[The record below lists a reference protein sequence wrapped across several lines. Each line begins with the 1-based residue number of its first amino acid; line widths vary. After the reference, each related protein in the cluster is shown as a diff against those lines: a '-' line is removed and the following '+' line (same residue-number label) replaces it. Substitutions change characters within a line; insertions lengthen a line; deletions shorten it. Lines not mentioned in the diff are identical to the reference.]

1 MRVFVTGATG
11 VVGRRAVPLL
21 IAAGHEVTAVGRNP
35 EKRRQLERAGAAPV
49 ALDLFSQEDVRSAVA
64 GHDAVVNLATH
75 IPPGMRTLLPWLW
88 REHDRVRQAGSAN
101 LSEAACAGGVQRFIQ
116 ESFAPIYPDR
126 GDHWIDESAPLQPVG
141 FNRSVLD
148 AERSAEQFRA
158 AGGTGIVLRFGA
170 FYGPDA
176 GHVLDLVKMIR
187 RGWAAMPGPAESFI
201 SSVSHDDAAS
211 AVVAALD
218 VPSGAY
224 NVIDDEPVTH
234 RDYVNALAAALG
246 APAPRLPPAWAAR
259 LFGPVGRLLARSLRI
274 SNRKLKQETGWQPKY
289 RSVRE
294 GWRAVVSDLSAT
306 ESA

>member
-1 MRVFVTGATG
+1 MRVFLTGATG

-49 ALDLFSQEDVRSAVA
+49 ALDLLSRDDALGAVA

-75 IPPGMRTLLPWLW
+75 IPPGMQTLLPWLW
-88 REHDRVRQAGSAN
+88 RENDRIRQVGSAI
-101 LSEAACAGGVQRFIQ
+101 LTDAARAGGVRRFIQ

-126 GDHWIDESAPLQPVG
+126 GDRWIDESTPLEPMR

-148 AERSAEQFRA
+148 AERSAERFRA

-170 FYGPDA
+170 FYGSDA
-176 GHVLDLVKMIR
+176 DHVLDLIKMIR
-187 RGWAAMPGPAESFI
+187 RRWAAMPGPAESFI

-211 AVVAALD
+211 AVVATLD
-218 VPSGAY
+218 APAGTY

-234 RDYVNALAAALG
+234 RDYVGALAAALG
-246 APAPRLPPAWAAR
+246 APAPRLPPAWAAQF
-259 LFGPVGRLLARSLRI
+259 FGPVGQLLARSRRI
-274 SNRKLKQETGWQPKY
+274 STRSLRQATGWQPKY
-289 RSVRE
+289 PSVRE
-294 GWRAVVSDLSAT
+294 GWRAVVAELNA
-306 ESA
+306 AKAA